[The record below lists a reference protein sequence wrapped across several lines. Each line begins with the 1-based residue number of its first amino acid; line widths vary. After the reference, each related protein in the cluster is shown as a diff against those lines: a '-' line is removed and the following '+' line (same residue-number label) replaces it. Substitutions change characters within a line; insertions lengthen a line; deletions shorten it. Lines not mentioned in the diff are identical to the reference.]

1 MISPLKDI
9 VVATVLGIGA
19 GMVWNNFKDGE
30 LDRISRFYKWFI
42 LAIFACRCCS
52 FRVAYI
58 NLECQTYSA
67 FFCVRPTLMRLYVH
81 FEPPDEALAWTK
93 RLNFPPVDDASACPS
108 VRSVLRCFFSAYNAK
123 FRSKTPPEPEN
134 VDVYVEFHQ
143 NASSR
148 RLLEALDVS
157 VAEVGRSG
165 GCTDKVLLRSGKTCD
180 FELVVVP
187 KEPQRKV
194 LGPEPPPELKTKIKC
209 SIRGENIEEEDRDS
223 KLRVVLDL
231 AATHMRQRKFRAA
244 REIYTEVVMK
254 KGPLD
259 PEALVALGDIM
270 VANGQHEKAVEKF
283 FLKCWKAHGGD
294 KYGSKAHAEM
304 AFTSGL
310 RIAECYIEL
319 GKFSEAV
326 GILDEV
332 QTFLRVNSGNSGAV
346 GGESKHKVFFPDAE
360 ERLWMEE
367 QMDALKARAL
377 YETKNFDNQEKAISL
392 VMHLLPDLTAAT
404 LNLDALLLY
413 ARIAHDRGKKSE
425 ALSMALRVLVGKSND
440 RAVKKTLVS
449 FLKDA
454 DWMERLKNAVRL
466 SGPSAGAVYA
476 FIATILKDFGAV
488 EKAISCFQ
496 LAQDGDPQNAS
507 YALNHAHA
515 LETCC
520 RYAEAYNVLT
530 SFFRKNC
537 TLSVGSGGAR
547 LVAGSFVEILDHAN
561 AWTGGHSDNKTPDVL
576 NESKKS
582 RWSVEW
588 VYGDEEYAKV
598 APPDTELAM
607 ENVEVAPLSLQTV
620 QANQKVSS
628 TLSEVE
634 LDLLAC
640 FFTIVK
646 ILFVIGRLSVL
657 PSLIRVLEPV
667 RLGRE
672 LHRTT
677 IRNEQAYYA
686 CIAQL
691 LSIKKALVMSPPA
704 SPEASPDAIYV
715 CGDSHTL
722 ATAWREINLDDR
734 SILLRPALVT
744 GLKHWHLRKEST
756 FYPKLNFW
764 RVVANIPSR
773 SRVIFLFGEIDCRE
787 GILDAVEKCKY
798 ETIKEGMEHTI
809 GIFME
814 ALSDVVEKYEFDV
827 YIHPVVPVLDETRSL
842 VIQYNKLFQKHVAN
856 SSSCKW
862 LDFFNELVCED
873 PPKLRSELRLD
884 GTHLHP
890 SYLSKLEAALRL
902 TVPR

>member
-1 MISPLKDI
+1 
-9 VVATVLGIGA
+9 
-19 GMVWNNFKDGE
+19 
-30 LDRISRFYKWFI
+30 
-42 LAIFACRCCS
+42 
-52 FRVAYI
+52 
-58 NLECQTYSA
+58 
-67 FFCVRPTLMRLYVH
+67 MRLYVH

-165 GCTDKVLLRSGKTCD
+165 KTCD

-194 LGPEPPPELKTKIKC
+194 LGPEPPPELKTKISAPFVAKTL
-209 SIRGENIEEEDRDS
+209 
-223 KLRVVLDL
+223 KK
-231 AATHMRQRKFRAA
+231 KFRAA

-270 VANGQHEKAVEKF
+270 VANGQHEKA
-283 FLKCWKAHGGD
+283 
-294 KYGSKAHAEM
+294 AHAEM

-425 ALSMALRVLVGKSND
+425 ALSMALRVLVGKSNA

-520 RYAEAYNVLT
+520 RYAEAYN
-530 SFFRKNC
+530 
-537 TLSVGSGGAR
+537 
-547 LVAGSFVEILDHAN
+547 
-561 AWTGGHSDNKTPDVL
+561 
-576 NESKKS
+576 
-582 RWSVEW
+582 
-588 VYGDEEYAKV
+588 
-598 APPDTELAM
+598 
-607 ENVEVAPLSLQTV
+607 
-620 QANQKVSS
+620 
-628 TLSEVE
+628 
-634 LDLLAC
+634 
-640 FFTIVK
+640 
-646 ILFVIGRLSVL
+646 
-657 PSLIRVLEPV
+657 
-667 RLGRE
+667 
-672 LHRTT
+672 
-677 IRNEQAYYA
+677 
-686 CIAQL
+686 
-691 LSIKKALVMSPPA
+691 
-704 SPEASPDAIYV
+704 
-715 CGDSHTL
+715 
-722 ATAWREINLDDR
+722 
-734 SILLRPALVT
+734 
-744 GLKHWHLRKEST
+744 
-756 FYPKLNFW
+756 
-764 RVVANIPSR
+764 
-773 SRVIFLFGEIDCRE
+773 
-787 GILDAVEKCKY
+787 
-798 ETIKEGMEHTI
+798 TIKEGMEHTI

-856 SSSCKW
+856 SSSCK
-862 LDFFNELVCED
+862 
-873 PPKLRSELRLD
+873 
-884 GTHLHP
+884 
-890 SYLSKLEAALRL
+890 
-902 TVPR
+902 